1 MRTRVLEEYGGMQQ
15 TRGRR
20 AQGSGLVG
28 GIASVA
34 TRASRARPRAG
45 SRSARI
51 GNDAR
56 SNEFVIHGFYGRIV
70 LFQYIFF

>member
-34 TRASRARPRAG
+34 TRCKPGLAAVSLCRRM
-45 SRSARI
+45 
-51 GNDAR
+51 
-56 SNEFVIHGFYGRIV
+56 
-70 LFQYIFF
+70 L